1 MEKKLSKKTL
11 IKSWIAWMMHNL
23 TSMSFERLEAYGFC
37 YSMIPVIKELYGEN
51 ENEKREALKRHSV
64 FYNTEP
70 QLGAIVNGIICGLEE
85 KRANG
90 QEIDEE
96 MMNGL
101 KVGMM
106 GPVAG
111 IGDSMIPGMLVPILL
126 SIGMGLSANG
136 SISGPLFYIICF
148 MGMIIPG
155 SYYLFMKGYNLG
167 TDAVNLLIDERAEKI
182 KESFQILGIYITGG
196 IAANYVNLGTKL
208 SYLDGAVNINVQN
221 ILDGIFPKLL
231 PFSIVLLVY
240 YLMTKKKLSSLKVM
254 IILLIISILGVTLG
268 IF

>member
-1 MEKKLSKKTL
+1 MEKKITKKTL
-11 IKSWIAWMMHNL
+11 IKSWLAWMMHNL

-37 YSMIPVIKELYGEN
+37 YSMLPVIKELYGD
-51 ENEKREALKRHSV
+51 NEKEKIEALKRHSV

-70 QLGAIVNGIICGLEE
+70 QLGVIINGIICGLEE

-90 QEIDEE
+90 EEIDEE

-126 SIGMGLSANG
+126 SIGMGLSING
-136 SISGPLFYIICF
+136 SISGVLFYIICF
-148 MGMIIPG
+148 LGIIIPG
-155 SYYLFMKGYNLG
+155 SYYLFMKGYCLG

-196 IAANYVNLGTKL
+196 IAANYVNVTTKL
-208 SYLDGAVNINVQN
+208 SYLDGNVNINVQN
-221 ILDGIFPKLL
+221 ILDNIFPKLL

-240 YLMTKKKLSSLKVM
+240 YLMTKNKFSSLKVM
-254 IILLIISILGVTLG
+254 GVLLIISTIGVALG